1 MAKPK
6 YDGVIHAVR
15 YDDQGQ
21 IVWVRGFLRRGPIWS
36 DQIQLDRQE
45 LVEKI
50 NSGMRLMTGERIPY
64 LGSTF
69 ETSNPVKVVK
79 VDHGIILVA
88 GEGGTKTDSL
98 EGVPLI

>member
-6 YDGVIHAVR
+6 YDGVIQAVR

-21 IVWVRGFLRRGPIWS
+21 VLWVRGFLRRGPIWS
-36 DQIQLDRQE
+36 DHIQIDRQE
-45 LVEKI
+45 LIDKI

-69 ETSNPVKVVK
+69 ETSNPVKVMK
-79 VDHGIILVA
+79 VDQQEILVTGDGA
-88 GEGGTKTDSL
+88 AKTDNL